1 MQDDDNSEVGQNDRA
16 YKPGNTDADGNYI
29 VGRDRPPEHGKF
41 RAGDGRKRG
50 RCRKGT
56 KNLATDFHEELA
68 SKVTLKVDGKPRRV
82 TKQRAIMMRLMDN
95 ASRGQN
101 AAIRT
106 IIEYAEKFGIEVM
119 LEAPDEPPKN
129 EFVHLDQF
137 TELELELFGMLI
149 AKATGA
155 EPFLMDGNERMY
167 DDDNP
172 LAYLENANDPRN
184 HHFDTTIEGV
194 CWKRYTGFVKVPDYI
209 VDIRNEAYNLAAIA
223 RPNVLHNCAEEA

>member
-1 MQDDDNSEVGQNDRA
+1 MQEDDNREDGQDGKT
-16 YKPGNTDADGNYI
+16 YKPWNTDADGDYI

-41 RAGDGRKRG
+41 RAGDGRRRG
-50 RCRKGT
+50 RRRKGT

-119 LEAPDEPPKN
+119 LEAPEEPPEN
-129 EFVHLDQF
+129 GFVHLDQL
-137 TELELELFGMLI
+137 TMLELELFGMLI

-155 EPFLMDGNERMY
+155 EPFPMVGDRRMY
-167 DDDNP
+167 DDDHP
-172 LAYLENANDPRN
+172 LAYLENADDPRN
-184 HHFDTTIEGV
+184 HHFDNTIEGV

-223 RPNVLHNCAEEA
+223 RPDVIYNCAGEA